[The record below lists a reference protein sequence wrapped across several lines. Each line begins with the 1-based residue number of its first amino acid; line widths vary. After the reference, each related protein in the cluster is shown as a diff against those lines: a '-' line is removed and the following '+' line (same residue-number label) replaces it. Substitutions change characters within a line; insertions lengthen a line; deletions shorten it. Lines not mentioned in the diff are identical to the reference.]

1 MNMAEETID
10 TAAKILRAA
19 EEEFME
25 KGYGNAKMMAIA
37 ARAGV
42 SHSMLHYY
50 FRSKEK
56 LFQMVFDEKSK
67 LIIGILEVIHDK
79 GLSFKEIINQ
89 FVQNQFNLMRE
100 NDRFAWF
107 MIDELIHNK
116 ENLIKILE
124 IVKPRLFGYIQW
136 FNELL
141 EKEIKA
147 GNVREIGIRDLI
159 MNIVSVNYSTF
170 LFKPILEQAVPE
182 TDINAYLD
190 ERLQSNVDFV
200 LNSIMIKK

>member
-1 MNMAEETID
+1 MAEETID
-10 TAAKILRAA
+10 TAAKILKAA

-25 KGYGNAKMMAIA
+25 NGYGNAKMMAIA

-42 SHSMLHYY
+42 RHSMLHYY

-79 GLSFKEIINQ
+79 GLSFKEIISQ
-89 FVQNQFNLMRE
+89 FVRNQFNLMRE

-124 IVKPRLFGYIQW
+124 IVKPRLLGYIQW

-170 LFKPILEQAVPE
+170 LFQPILEQAVPE

-190 ERLQSNVDFV
+190 ERLQSNIDFV